1 MALEPR
7 ISIVTLGVDDIAEST
22 AFYRRLGFEP
32 AAPSNENVTFMQ
44 LRGGMILGLY
54 GRAALAADAD
64 VPAGERAVFPG
75 VSLAYN
81 VRAESDVAA
90 TLDAA
95 IAAGARLVKPAEKV
109 FWGGTSGYF
118 ADPDG
123 FLWEVAH
130 NPFFPLDAEGGIS
143 LPSDNEET

>member
-7 ISIVTLGVDDIAEST
+7 ISMVTLGVDDIAEST

-32 AAPSNENVTFMQ
+32 GSQSNDDVTFIQ

-54 GRAALAADAD
+54 GREALADDAGIEPGD
-64 VPAGERAVFPG
+64 RPGFAGVA
-75 VSLAYN
+75 LAYN
-81 VRAESDVAA
+81 VRTEAEVA
-90 TLDAA
+90 TTIEAA
-95 IAAGARLVKPAEKV
+95 VAAGARLVKPAENV

-123 FLWEVAH
+123 HLWEVAH
-130 NPFFPLDAEGGIS
+130 NPFFPLDEAGGVS
-143 LPSDNEET
+143 LPA